1 MVRIQSSAIII
12 FIVNF
17 VEETKIK
24 KWEWSNFL
32 TSKIFQLINLAFFF
46 QFVSI
51 ISITFVVLSTAG
63 MTANT
68 IPSVAIMDEEG
79 NPQDNPKLAMIEA
92 VCIMWFTIE
101 YLLRLAGMESLFD

>member
-1 MVRIQSSAIII
+1 MIQFFYKQIDL
-12 FIVNF
+12 V
-17 VEETKIK
+17 
-24 KWEWSNFL
+24 
-32 TSKIFQLINLAFFF
+32 IFQLINLAFFF

-101 YLLRLAGMESLFD
+101 YLLRLAGMECLFD

>member
-1 MVRIQSSAIII
+1 M
-12 FIVNF
+12 
-17 VEETKIK
+17 
-24 KWEWSNFL
+24 
-32 TSKIFQLINLAFFF
+32 
-46 QFVSI
+46 SI

-68 IPSVAIMDEEG
+68 IPSVAIMDEDG

-101 YLLRLAGMESLFD
+101 YLLRLAGQVEKELQVLENLIGIKELKPA